1 MNALQI
7 DEQLLHSI
15 QQLSG
20 LKTSQEIVNLALQK
34 LLQYYIL
41 ETPRFDQNWKQHLR
55 ALKGIWEDRQ
65 DLEETFE
72 QIREEFERDV
82 GLCQ

>member
-7 DEQLLHSI
+7 DEQLLYSI

-34 LLQYYIL
+34 LLQYYTLKPSYI
-41 ETPRFDQNWKQHLR
+41 DQNWKQHLR

-65 DLEETFE
+65 DIEETFE
-72 QIREEFERDV
+72 QIREEFERDIN
-82 GLCQ
+82 LCQ